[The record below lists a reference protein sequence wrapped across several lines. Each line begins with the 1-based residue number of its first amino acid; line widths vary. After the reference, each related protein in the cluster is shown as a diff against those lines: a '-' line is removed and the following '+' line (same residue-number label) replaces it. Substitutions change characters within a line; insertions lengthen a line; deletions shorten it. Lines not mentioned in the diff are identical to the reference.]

1 MSDPNIVILGSGMAA
16 LGAAHHL
23 RGIGVHSRL
32 YDKNGYPGG
41 HTTTYIHDDGFVF
54 DDGPH
59 ISFTSDERLQR
70 LFAENVGGK
79 YETLQAYVNNYY
91 RGHWI
96 RHPAQANLHNLP
108 VELKLRCILDF
119 IEAGRKEV
127 NTEPANYLEWLISV
141 FGETFARNFPAVYGR
156 RYHTVD
162 AQKMSTVWIGPRLYR
177 PSIEEVL
184 RGALIEE
191 TPDVHYASHFRYP
204 THGGFISYLKPF
216 LTKSE
221 LALRHEVVAIDP
233 VAKTVSFANG
243 EQTHYSH
250 LVSSIPLPEL
260 VPMIKG
266 VPDAVRAAA
275 AQLACT
281 TCVIVNVGVSR
292 NDFSPAAWT
301 YFYDEDLTFT
311 RLSFPHK
318 MSPHTC
324 PPGCG
329 SVQAECYFSDK
340 YRQLT
345 ADPDSLVQPVIND
358 LIRVGLLQSQEEVIH
373 TSMIFVR
380 YANIIFD
387 LDRETALPTVHR
399 WLDERGIVYV
409 GRYGE
414 WGYHWTDEA
423 FKSGEMGAS
432 KIAERLGEQ
441 ASHLR

>member
-1 MSDPNIVILGSGMAA
+1 MSDHDIVILGSGMAA
-16 LGAAHHL
+16 LGAGHCL
-23 RGIGVHSRL
+23 RGEGLHARL

-41 HTTTYIHDDGFVF
+41 HTATYPHDDGFIF

-59 ISFTSDERLQR
+59 ISFTKDERLQR
-70 LFAENVGGK
+70 LFADNVGGQ

-91 RGHWI
+91 QGRWI
-96 RHPAQANLHNLP
+96 KHPAQTNLHNLP
-108 VELKLRCILDF
+108 TELKIRCILDF
-119 IEAGRKEV
+119 IEASRREV
-127 NTEPANYLEWLISV
+127 KTQPANYMEWLISV

-162 AQKMSTVWIGPRLYR
+162 AEKMSTVWIGPRLYR

-184 RGALIEE
+184 RGAMIE
-191 TPDVHYASHFRYP
+191 TTADVHYVSHFRYP

-216 LTKSE
+216 LQQSQI
-221 LALRHEVVAIDP
+221 ALRHEAVAIDP

-243 EQTHYSH
+243 QRTDYGQ

-266 VPDAVRAAA
+266 VPGMVREAAA
-275 AQLACT
+275 KLACT

-292 NDFSPAAWT
+292 NDFSPATWT

-324 PPGCG
+324 PPECG

-340 YRQLT
+340 YRPLSS
-345 ADPDSLVQPVIND
+345 DPDSLVQPVIDD
-358 LIRVGLLQSQEEVIH
+358 LVRVGLLRNQDEVIH
-373 TSMIFVR
+373 TSAIVAR
-380 YANIIFD
+380 HANVIFD
-387 LDRETALPTVHR
+387 LDRENALPIVHR
-399 WLDERGIVYV
+399 WLDEQGIVYV
-409 GRYGE
+409 GRFGE
-414 WGYHWTDEA
+414 WGYHWTDVA
-423 FKSGEMGAS
+423 FKSGEDGAR
-432 KIAERLGEQ
+432 KILERLG
-441 ASHLR
+441 A